1 MVGEPVCLHASFIE
15 GNFIRV
21 QVCNGVELDLIF
33 SEPKGVLN
41 NNYSFEEED
50 MLPEVT
56 GQKKNLNKVI
66 KKYEE
71 SKDQFW
77 LSLIEQLKG
86 D

>member
-1 MVGEPVCLHASFIE
+1 MCLHASFIE

-21 QVCNGVELDLIF
+21 PVCNGVELDLIF

>member
-1 MVGEPVCLHASFIE
+1 MCLHASFIE

-41 NNYSFEEED
+41 NNYSFDEED

-56 GQKKNLNKVI
+56 GQKINLKKVI